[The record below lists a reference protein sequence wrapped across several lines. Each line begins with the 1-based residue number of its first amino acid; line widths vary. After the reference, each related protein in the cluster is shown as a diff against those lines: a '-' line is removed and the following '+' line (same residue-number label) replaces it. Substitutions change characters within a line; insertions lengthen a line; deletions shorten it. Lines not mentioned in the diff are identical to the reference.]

1 MIRLSFL
8 IFGFVSAAG
17 IASAQSLMVPSNEIC
32 LAGLGRVDGFGRALA
47 AWIPKSVWR

>member
-32 LAGLGRVDGFGRALA
+32 LAGFGRALA